1 MKTIA
6 LDDLTIA
13 LAIKVPGS
21 RVAFLQSLFES
32 YEGVGS
38 VRTIDIQRGEVIIMT
53 TPDQLAECKQ
63 ILEDEKEQLKW
74 SPDSQLNKDELEKI
88 FDW

>member
-1 MKTIA
+1 MKTIP
-6 LDDLTIA
+6 LDELTIA
-13 LAIKVPGS
+13 IAIKVPGS

-53 TPDQLAECKQ
+53 TPDQLTECKK

-74 SPDSQLNKDELEKI
+74 SPDSQLTKDELQKI

>member
-1 MKTIA
+1 MKTIT

>member
-1 MKTIA
+1 M
-6 LDDLTIA
+6 
-13 LAIKVPGS
+13 PGS

-53 TPDQLAECKQ
+53 TPDQLAECKK
-63 ILEDEKEQLKW
+63 ILEDEKKQLKW
-74 SPDSQLNKDELEKI
+74 SADSQLNKDELQKI

>member
-53 TPDQLAECKQ
+53 TPDQLAECKK
-63 ILEDEKEQLKW
+63 ILEDEKKQLKW
-74 SPDSQLNKDELEKI
+74 SADSQLNKDELQKI

>member
-1 MKTIA
+1 MKIIA

-53 TPDQLAECKQ
+53 TPDQLAECKK
-63 ILEDEKEQLKW
+63 ILEDEKKQLKW
-74 SPDSQLNKDELEKI
+74 SADSQLNKDELQKI

>member
-1 MKTIA
+1 MKTIT
-6 LDDLTIA
+6 LDALTIA

-63 ILEDEKEQLKW
+63 ILENEKETLKW
-74 SPDSQLNKDELEKI
+74 SPDSQLTKDELQKI

>member
-74 SPDSQLNKDELEKI
+74 SANSQLNKKELQKI

>member
-1 MKTIA
+1 M
-6 LDDLTIA
+6 
-13 LAIKVPGS
+13 
-21 RVAFLQSLFES
+21 
-32 YEGVGS
+32 
-38 VRTIDIQRGEVIIMT
+38 RTIDIQRGEVIIMT